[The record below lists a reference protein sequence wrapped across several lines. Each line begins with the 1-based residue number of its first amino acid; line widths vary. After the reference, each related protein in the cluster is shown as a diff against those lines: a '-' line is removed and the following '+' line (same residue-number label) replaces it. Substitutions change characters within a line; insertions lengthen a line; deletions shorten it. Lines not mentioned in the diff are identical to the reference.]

1 MHSLFLA
8 LTILILSPSLFAK
21 ETDNLTGR
29 YKRLED
35 STEILD
41 KEMNKRLQELID
53 KANSKKI
60 ACTDTKN
67 VRVLFHELNPS
78 TNMIGE
84 LETWAEDNDKIAK
97 RKATPA
103 NSVYNDVL
111 AKGWLF
117 NKLDLASTIK
127 VNGQLIGTDKLGH
140 FLDQGFTYY
149 TTYRRANY
157 DLYPAMTGSIGS
169 EGSVMGG
176 KSTGTK
182 SYADSMA
189 NYHGIMFYH
198 RLAEGNAPYLKCV
211 SGQWS
216 QNSSFT
222 FADYV
227 DSGWDEGINC
237 SKIVNA
243 ESEAVYEKNIQKLEA
258 DSKTRG
264 REDNFRCPVD
274 IDACGKLRRR
284 YVTIEKFVLSPECR
298 KAKMDGPSSAPS
310 SSPAAKSKAI
320 K

>member
-1 MHSLFLA
+1 MRSLFLT
-8 LTILILSPSLFAK
+8 LIILIISPSLLAK
-21 ETDNLTGR
+21 ETDNFTGR

-41 KEMNKRLQELID
+41 KEMNKRLQELVA
-53 KANSKKI
+53 KVNSKEI
-60 ACTDTKN
+60 ACSDPKS
-67 VRVLFHELNPS
+67 VRILFHELNPS

-84 LETWAEDNDKIAK
+84 LETWAEDNDKISK

-103 NSVYNDVL
+103 NSVYNEVL

-149 TTYRRANY
+149 THYRRANY
-157 DLYPAMTGSIGS
+157 DLYPALTGSIGS
-169 EGSVMGG
+169 EGSIMGG

-198 RLAEGNAPYLKCV
+198 RLAEGTTPYLKCV
-211 SGQWS
+211 NGEWS
-216 QNSSFT
+216 QSSSFT

-227 DSGWDEGINC
+227 DGGWDEGINC
-237 SKIVNA
+237 SKVVDEKSNA
-243 ESEAVYEKNIQKLEA
+243 IYEKNIQKLEA
-258 DSKTRG
+258 DSKARG

-274 IDACGKLRRR
+274 MQACGKLRHR
-284 YVTIEKFVLSPECR
+284 YISIEKFVLSPECR
-298 KAKMDGPSSAPS
+298 KATLDRSPPAGSGSST
-310 SSPAAKSKAI
+310 KGKAT